1 MISVR
6 SGSSRVPLAPLA
18 ALFAFAVL
26 AMAWVASA
34 RVCARPIAMN
44 AMSTSMPMPMP
55 MAMPAGTAMI
65 CPVVVGLIVLSTVL
79 AAWAIVTVSRDRR
92 RASTLTGVVRAL
104 ARLPVLRT
112 FGALVAGGGVAIA
125 AIVAVDG
132 GVAFD
137 PSLCAMLALTLAGIS
152 IATTLT
158 ALVVARCVVAL
169 CVRLLVAI
177 AGAIGERRGAV
188 RAFRRRALRAAHA
201 SVVAIAT
208 GRGLRAPPL
217 LPAH

>member
-1 MISVR
+1 MTSVR

-34 RVCARPIAMN
+34 RVCARPIAMD
-44 AMSTSMPMPMP
+44 AMSMPMP
-55 MAMPAGTAMI
+55 AGPAMI

-79 AAWAIVTVSRDRR
+79 AAWAILTVSRDRQ
-92 RASTLTGVVRAL
+92 RAATLTGVLRAL

-152 IATTLT
+152 IAATLA
-158 ALVVARCVVAL
+158 ALMFARCVIAL
-169 CVRLLVAI
+169 CARLLVVI
-177 AGAIGERRGAV
+177 AGAIAQRRGAV
-188 RAFRRRALRAAHA
+188 RVRRRALRAAHA
-201 SVVAIAT
+201 SVVATAT